1 MPDPSQYPHPPGG
14 HRTIADVGLV
24 GGGRVG
30 TVLARALSA
39 AGYRVLGPS
48 GRGEA
53 APAADIVLLCVPDR
67 EIRDAAA
74 AAAGRA
80 RLVGHTSGAT
90 SLDHVDFGIHP
101 LQTIRADDDAGV
113 LAGVGCAVAGRTPD
127 AVAVA
132 YELAGAL
139 EMRPFPIA
147 DEHRAAYHAAA
158 AFASN
163 FLVALEAA
171 AERMLWTAVPD
182 ADARALLAPLV
193 RRTVEN
199 WAGAGPEAAL
209 TGPIAR
215 GDEQTVA
222 RQRAAVAAE
231 AAELLALF
239 DVLADSTRTLARR
252 SR

>member
-1 MPDPSQYPHPPGG
+1 MPDPSQNQHPGP
-14 HRTIADVGLV
+14 HRTVSDVGIV

-30 TVLARALSA
+30 TVLSRALSA

-48 GRGEA
+48 GRGEMP
-53 APAADIVLLCVPDR
+53 PAADVVLVCVPDR
-67 EIRDAAA
+67 EIPDAAA

-80 RLVGHTSGAT
+80 RLIGHTSGAT
-90 SLDHVDFGIHP
+90 PLDDVDFGIHP
-101 LQTIRADDDAGV
+101 LQTIRTTDDPTV
-113 LAGVGCAVAGRTPD
+113 LTGIGCAIAGRSPD

-132 YELAGAL
+132 HELAEAL
-139 EMRPFPIA
+139 GMQPFAIA

-163 FLVALEAA
+163 FLVTLEAA
-171 AERMLWTAVPD
+171 AERMLTAAVPD

-199 WAGAGPEAAL
+199 WAMDGPRAAL

-222 RQRAAVAAE
+222 RQRAAVAAG
-231 AAELLALF
+231 APELLSLF
-239 DVLADSTRTLARR
+239 DVLADSTRSLARR
-252 SR
+252 SGE

>member
-1 MPDPSQYPHPPGG
+1 MPDPSQYQHPPGA
-14 HRTIADVGLV
+14 HRTIADVGIV

-30 TVLARALSA
+30 TVLARALSTV
-39 AGYRVLGPS
+39 GYRVLGPS
-48 GRGEA
+48 GRGEMP
-53 APAADIVLLCVPDR
+53 PAADIILLCVPDR
-67 EIRDAAA
+67 EIPGAAA

-90 SLDHVDFGIHP
+90 PLDHVDFGTHP
-101 LQTIRADDDAGV
+101 LQTIRADDEPAV

-132 YELAGAL
+132 YELTEAL
-139 EMRPFPIA
+139 RMRPFPIA

-163 FLVALEAA
+163 FLVTLEAA
-171 AERMLWTAVPD
+171 AERMLSVAVPD

-199 WAGAGPEAAL
+199 WAADGPEAAL

-222 RQRAAVAAE
+222 WQRAAVAAE
-231 AAELLALF
+231 AAELIPLF
-239 DVLADSTRTLARR
+239 DVLADSTRALARR